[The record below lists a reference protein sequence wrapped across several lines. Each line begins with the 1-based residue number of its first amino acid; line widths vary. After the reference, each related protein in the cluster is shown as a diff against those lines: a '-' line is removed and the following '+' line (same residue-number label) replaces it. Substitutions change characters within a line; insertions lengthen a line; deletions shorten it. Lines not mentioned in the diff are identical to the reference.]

1 LNKIFIDER
10 RVNMD
15 EAKIRHVRRPA
26 TPAIAIP
33 VLLLASLLLSAGLL
47 GATDRVRLSLGV
59 GYAQMHTNWPAS
71 NWNVGF
77 DFGVLIKTWKTAGFQ
92 ISGLYHGASTYI
104 SSVLLADLGV
114 WKSFGQ
120 ERTPTLIL
128 LGASFLGAT
137 WGDDDN
143 LGFGVHAGVHQE
155 LWFDRHIGLYGRGV
169 LRFMLSGD
177 SRFYPSLSAGLTI
190 RF

>member
-1 LNKIFIDER
+1 
-10 RVNMD
+10 MD
-15 EAKIRHVRRPA
+15 EARLRHVRRPA
-26 TPAIAIP
+26 TPTAAIP
-33 VLLLASLLLSAGLL
+33 VLLLAALLFSSRSF

-59 GYAQMHTNWPAS
+59 GYAQMHTDWPAS
-71 NWNVGF
+71 HWNVGL

-92 ISGLYHGASTYI
+92 IWGLYHGASNYI

-128 LGASFLGAT
+128 LGASFIGAT

-143 LGFGVHAGVHQE
+143 LGLGVHAGAHQE

-169 LRFMLSGD
+169 LRFMLSGE
-177 SRFYPSLSAGLTI
+177 SRFYPSLSAGLII